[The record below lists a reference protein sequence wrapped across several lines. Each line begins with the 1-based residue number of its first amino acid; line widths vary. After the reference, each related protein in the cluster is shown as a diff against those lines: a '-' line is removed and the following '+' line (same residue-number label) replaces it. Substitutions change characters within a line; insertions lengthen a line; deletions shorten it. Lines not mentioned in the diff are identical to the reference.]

1 VIGVGPEAQPIAALA
16 TGSGAAA
23 VAVIRLSGHS
33 CHQLLLPC
41 LNWADRWQAR
51 QLRVAT
57 ISDPRTGEHL
67 DDAMV
72 VLFGGPKSFTGEDSA
87 EIQCHGGPYIIRR
100 ILELLF
106 RQGFRPAEPGEF
118 TRRAFLNGKLDL
130 TAAEGIKALVEAQS
144 HQQWLAARHLT
155 EGKLKSA
162 IENLRRLLVEALAYL
177 AAQIDFPDEGDTAH
191 VDLVPVRERVLEAVN
206 AITSLIGSYDDGRV
220 ASQGLTVALFGAPN
234 AGKSTLMNTLL
245 GRERAIVTPIAGT
258 TRDYLEESC
267 LIDGRLI
274 RLIDMAGV
282 RASQDPVEAMGV
294 EKARQLAR
302 EADLVL
308 FLVASDQTE
317 SPEAQLAAWTGELLP
332 RSHLCIATKAD
343 LSAPTWARSPNW
355 IQISCQSGT
364 GIRELSLALARQVD
378 LHVGNLTAEHAYVTS
393 ARQHHALRNALE
405 GLNKFNLADA
415 DGAYVELLAFELQE
429 SVKALRTIVGEI
441 DTEDVLDKV
450 FSQFC
455 VGK

>member
-1 VIGVGPEAQPIAALA
+1 MIAAGPESQPIAALA

-23 VAVIRLSGHS
+23 VAVIRLSGHE
-33 CHQLLLPC
+33 CHTMLLPC
-41 LNWADRWQAR
+41 LNWRGVWQAR

-57 ISDPRTGEHL
+57 ISDPHSGEHI
-67 DDAMV
+67 DDTMV
-72 VLFGGPKSFTGEDSA
+72 VLFAGPRSFTGEDSA
-87 EIQCHGGPYIIRR
+87 EIHCHGGPYIVRR
-100 ILELLF
+100 IMELLY
-106 RQGFRPAEPGEF
+106 RQGFRAAEPGEF

-144 HQQWLAARHLT
+144 HQQWVAARHLT

-162 IENLRRLLVEALAYL
+162 IEDLRRLLVEALAYL

-191 VDLVPVRERVLEAVN
+191 VDLVPVRQRVSQAAN
-206 AITSLIGSYDDGRV
+206 AIKGLIGSYDDGRV

-245 GRERAIVTPIAGT
+245 GRERAIVTAIAGT

-282 RASQDPVEAMGV
+282 RDSTDPVEAMGV

-308 FLVASDQTE
+308 FLVSSDQQD
-317 SPEAQLAAWTGELLP
+317 SPESQLSKWIGELNP
-332 RSHLCIATKAD
+332 RAHLLVATKAD
-343 LSAPTWARSPNW
+343 LRPAPWTAARDW
-355 IQISCQSGT
+355 LRISCHDGT
-364 GIRELSLALARQVD
+364 GIKDLGAALANQVD
-378 LHVGNLTAEHAYVTS
+378 LHVGNLAAEHAYVTS
-393 ARQHHALRNALE
+393 ARQHHSLRNALE
-405 GLNKFNLADA
+405 GLDKFRSADA

-429 SVKALRTIVGEI
+429 SVKALRGIVGEI